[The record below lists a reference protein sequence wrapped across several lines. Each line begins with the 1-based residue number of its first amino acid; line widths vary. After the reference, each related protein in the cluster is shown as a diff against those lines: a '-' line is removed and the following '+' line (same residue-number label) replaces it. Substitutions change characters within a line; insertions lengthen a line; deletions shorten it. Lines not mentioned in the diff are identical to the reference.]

1 MTKKLLYQF
10 DTDTT
15 ASVFDSVVAYDGGAD
30 QVTGIGNVN
39 PQNVL
44 AMVDGCI
51 YTRAPKDKQFTA
63 IFVGGSSLTEGQA
76 VFDAIKKRF
85 FSNFRVSVM
94 FDSNGSNTTAA
105 AAVANIV
112 NTCDVSGKKAVIL
125 GGTGPVGQRAAAL
138 LSLEKADV
146 FITSR
151 SIEKAEQISA
161 EINERF
167 DTNVKALPGGTNDER
182 VTSILGASIVMATGA
197 SGVVLLNKK
206 DWIES
211 ESIEVVCDA
220 NAMPPLGIEGVELND
235 KAKEIGGK
243 KAFGAIGFGGLKI
256 SVHRECVSRLFI
268 LMMGFSTL
276 KKYIESRK
284 RCYK

>member
-85 FSNFRVSVM
+85 FSTFRVSVM

-112 NTCDVSGKKAVIL
+112 NTCNVSGKKAVIL

-151 SIEKAEQISA
+151 SIEKAEQIST

-182 VTSILGASIVMATGA
+182 VSSILGASIVMATGA

-235 KAKEIGGK
+235 KAKEIDGK

-256 SVHRECVSRLFI
+256 SVHRECVSRLFHSNDAI
-268 LMMGFSTL
+268 FDAEEIYRIAKEML
-276 KKYIESRK
+276 
-284 RCYK
+284 

>member
-1 MTKKLLYQF
+1 MIKKLLYQF

-151 SIEKAEQISA
+151 NIEKADQISA

-211 ESIEVVCDA
+211 QSIEVVCDA

-256 SVHRECVSRLFI
+256 SVHRECVSRLFHSNDGI
-268 LMMGFSTL
+268 FDAEEIYRIAKEML
-276 KKYIESRK
+276 
-284 RCYK
+284 

>member
-1 MTKKLLYQF
+1 MTSKLLYQF

-30 QVTGIGNVN
+30 HVTGIGNVN
-39 PQNVL
+39 PKNVL

-94 FDSNGSNTTAA
+94 FDSNGSNTKAA

-161 EINERF
+161 DINERF

-182 VTSILGASIVMATGA
+182 VSSILGASIVMATGA

-211 ESIEVVCDA
+211 KSIEVVCDA

-256 SVHRECVSRLFI
+256 SVHRECVSRLFHSNDGI
-268 LMMGFSTL
+268 FDAEEIYRIAKEML
-276 KKYIESRK
+276 
-284 RCYK
+284 

>member
-30 QVTGIGNVN
+30 QVTGISNVN

-151 SIEKAEQISA
+151 SLEKAEQIST
-161 EINERF
+161 EINGRF
-167 DTNVKALPGGTNDER
+167 DTNVKALPGGTKDER
-182 VTSILGASIVMATGA
+182 VASILGASIVMGTGA
-197 SGVVLLNKK
+197 SGVVLLNRK

-211 ESIEVVCDA
+211 QSI
-220 NAMPPLGIEGVELND
+220 
-235 KAKEIGGK
+235 
-243 KAFGAIGFGGLKI
+243 
-256 SVHRECVSRLFI
+256 
-268 LMMGFSTL
+268 
-276 KKYIESRK
+276 
-284 RCYK
+284 

>member
-30 QVTGIGNVN
+30 HVTGIGNVN
-39 PQNVL
+39 SKNVL
-44 AMVDGCI
+44 SMVDGCI

-151 SIEKAEQISA
+151 SIEKAEQVST

-167 DTNVKALPGGTNDER
+167 DTNVEALPGGTSDER
-182 VTSILGASIVMATGA
+182 VTSISGASIVMATGA

-256 SVHRECVSRLFI
+256 SVHRECVSRLFNSNDGVFDAEEI
-268 LMMGFSTL
+268 YRIAKEML
-276 KKYIESRK
+276 
-284 RCYK
+284 

>member
-182 VTSILGASIVMATGA
+182 VSSILGASIVMATGA

-211 ESIEVVCDA
+211 QSIEVVCDA

-256 SVHRECVSRLFI
+256 SVHRECVSRLFLSNDGI
-268 LMMGFSTL
+268 FDAEEIYRIAKEML
-276 KKYIESRK
+276 
-284 RCYK
+284 

>member
-1 MTKKLLYQF
+1 MTSKLLYQF

-30 QVTGIGNVN
+30 HVTGIGNVN
-39 PQNVL
+39 PKNVL

-151 SIEKAEQISA
+151 SIEKAKQIST
-161 EINERF
+161 EINKRF
-167 DTNVKALPGGTNDER
+167 DTNVEALPGGTNDER
-182 VTSILGASIVMATGA
+182 VTSISGASIVMATGA

-206 DWIES
+206 DWIDS

-256 SVHRECVSRLFI
+256 SVHRECVSRLFHSNDGI
-268 LMMGFSTL
+268 FDAEE
-276 KKYIESRK
+276 I
-284 RCYK
+284 YKIAKEML

>member
-15 ASVFDSVVAYDGGAD
+15 ASVFDSVVAYDGGVD

-85 FSNFRVSVM
+85 FANFRVSVM

-151 SIEKAEQISA
+151 NIEKAEQISA

-211 ESIEVVCDA
+211 QSIEVVCDA

-235 KAKEIGGK
+235 KAKEIAGK

-256 SVHRECVSRLFI
+256 SVHRECVSRLFHANDGI
-268 LMMGFSTL
+268 FDAEEIYRIAKEML
-276 KKYIESRK
+276 
-284 RCYK
+284 

>member
-10 DTDTT
+10 DTDAT

-85 FSNFRVSVM
+85 FSTFRGSVM

-167 DTNVKALPGGTNDER
+167 DTNIKALPGGTNEER
-182 VTSILGASIVMATGA
+182 VASISGASIVMATGA
-197 SGVVLLNKK
+197 SGVVLLDKK
-206 DWIES
+206 DWIDNQ
-211 ESIEVVCDA
+211 SIEVVCDA

-235 KAKEIGGK
+235 KAKEICGK

-256 SVHRECVSRLFI
+256 SVHRECVSRLFHSNDGI
-268 LMMGFSTL
+268 YDAEEIYRIAKEML
-276 KKYIESRK
+276 
-284 RCYK
+284 

>member
-10 DTDTT
+10 DTDAT

-85 FSNFRVSVM
+85 FSTFRVSVM

-112 NTCDVSGKKAVIL
+112 NTSDVSGKKAVIL

-151 SIEKAEQISA
+151 SIEKAEQIST

-182 VTSILGASIVMATGA
+182 VSSILGASIVMATGA

-211 ESIEVVCDA
+211 QSIEVVCDA

-235 KAKEIGGK
+235 KVKEIGGK

-256 SVHRECVSRLFI
+256 SVHRECVSRLFLSNEGI
-268 LMMGFSTL
+268 FDAEEIYRIAKEML
-276 KKYIESRK
+276 
-284 RCYK
+284 

>member
-30 QVTGIGNVN
+30 HVTGIGNVN

-151 SIEKAEQISA
+151 NIEKAEQVSA

-167 DTNVKALPGGTNDER
+167 DTNVKALPGGSNDER
-182 VTSILGASIVMATGA
+182 VTSILGASVVMATGA

-206 DWIES
+206 DWIENQ
-211 ESIEVVCDA
+211 SIEVVCDA

-256 SVHRECVSRLFI
+256 SVHRECVSRLFNSNDGI
-268 LMMGFSTL
+268 FDAEEIYRIAKEML
-276 KKYIESRK
+276 
-284 RCYK
+284 

>member
-10 DTDTT
+10 DTDAT

-151 SIEKAEQISA
+151 SIEKAEQISTD
-161 EINERF
+161 INERF
-167 DTNVKALPGGTNDER
+167 GTNVKALPGGTNEER
-182 VTSILGASIVMATGA
+182 VSSIAGASVVMATGA

-206 DWIES
+206 DWVES
-211 ESIEVVCDA
+211 QSIEVVCDA

-235 KAKEIGGK
+235 KAKEIDGK

-256 SVHRECVSRLFI
+256 SVHRECVSRLFDSNDGI
-268 LMMGFSTL
+268 FDAEEIYRIAKEML
-276 KKYIESRK
+276 
-284 RCYK
+284 

>member
-30 QVTGIGNVN
+30 HVTAIGNVN
-39 PQNVL
+39 AKNVL

-51 YTRAPKDKQFTA
+51 YTRAPKEKQFTA
-63 IFVGGSSLTEGQA
+63 IFVGGSSLTEGQE

-112 NTCDVSGKKAVIL
+112 DTCDVSGKKAVIL

-151 SIEKAEQISA
+151 SIEKAEQIST

-182 VTSILGASIVMATGA
+182 VASISGASIVMATGA

-206 DWIES
+206 DWIDS
-211 ESIEVVCDA
+211 QSIEVVCDA

-256 SVHRECVSRLFI
+256 SVHRECVSRLFHSNDGI
-268 LMMGFSTL
+268 FDAEEIYRIAKEML
-276 KKYIESRK
+276 
-284 RCYK
+284 

>member
-15 ASVFDSVVAYDGGAD
+15 VSVFDSVVAYDGGAD
-30 QVTGIGNVN
+30 QVTGVGNVN

-112 NTCDVSGKKAVIL
+112 NTCDVLGKKAVIL

-182 VTSILGASIVMATGA
+182 VASISGASIVMATGA

-211 ESIEVVCDA
+211 QSIEVVCDA

-235 KAKEIGGK
+235 KAKEISGK

-256 SVHRECVSRLFI
+256 SVHRECVSRLFHSNDGI
-268 LMMGFSTL
+268 FDAEEIYRIAKEML
-276 KKYIESRK
+276 
-284 RCYK
+284 

>member
-10 DTDTT
+10 DTDTI

-30 QVTGIGNVN
+30 HVTGIGSVN
-39 PQNVL
+39 PKNVL

-151 SIEKAEQISA
+151 NIEKAEQISA

-206 DWIES
+206 DWIENQ
-211 ESIEVVCDA
+211 SIEVVCDA

-256 SVHRECVSRLFI
+256 SVHRECVSRLFHSNDGI
-268 LMMGFSTL
+268 FDAEEIYRIAKEML
-276 KKYIESRK
+276 
-284 RCYK
+284 

>member
-39 PQNVL
+39 SQNVL
-44 AMVDGCI
+44 GMVDGCI

-161 EINERF
+161 EINKRF

-182 VTSILGASIVMATGA
+182 VTSISGASIVMATGA

-256 SVHRECVSRLFI
+256 SVHRECVSRLFHSNDGI
-268 LMMGFSTL
+268 FDAEEIYRIAKEML
-276 KKYIESRK
+276 
-284 RCYK
+284 

>member
-1 MTKKLLYQF
+1 MIKKLLYQF

-63 IFVGGSSLTEGQA
+63 IFVGGSSLTEGQV

-151 SIEKAEQISA
+151 NIEKADQISA

-211 ESIEVVCDA
+211 QSIEVVCDA

-256 SVHRECVSRLFI
+256 SVHRECVSRLFRSNDGI
-268 LMMGFSTL
+268 FDAEEIYRIAKEML
-276 KKYIESRK
+276 
-284 RCYK
+284 

>member
-1 MTKKLLYQF
+1 M
-10 DTDTT
+10 
-15 ASVFDSVVAYDGGAD
+15 VAYDGGAD
-30 QVTGIGNVN
+30 HVTGIGNVN
-39 PQNVL
+39 PKNVL

-51 YTRAPKDKQFTA
+51 YTRAPKDKQYTA

-146 FITSR
+146 YITSR

-182 VTSILGASIVMATGA
+182 VTSISRASIVMATGA

-211 ESIEVVCDA
+211 QSIEVVCDA

-256 SVHRECVSRLFI
+256 SVHRECVSRLFHSNDGI
-268 LMMGFSTL
+268 FDAEEIYRIAKEML
-276 KKYIESRK
+276 
-284 RCYK
+284 

>member
-30 QVTGIGNVN
+30 HVTGIGNVN
-39 PQNVL
+39 PKNVL

-151 SIEKAEQISA
+151 NIEKAEQVSA

-167 DTNVKALPGGTNDER
+167 DTNVKALPGGSNDER
-182 VTSILGASIVMATGA
+182 VTSILGASVVMATGA

-256 SVHRECVSRLFI
+256 SVHRECVSRLFRSNDGI
-268 LMMGFSTL
+268 FDAEEIYRIAKEML
-276 KKYIESRK
+276 
-284 RCYK
+284 

>member
-10 DTDTT
+10 DTDTI

-30 QVTGIGNVN
+30 HVTGIGSVN
-39 PQNVL
+39 PKNVL

-151 SIEKAEQISA
+151 NIEKAEQISA

-211 ESIEVVCDA
+211 QSIEVVCDA

-256 SVHRECVSRLFI
+256 SVHRECVSRLFHSNDGI
-268 LMMGFSTL
+268 FDAEE
-276 KKYIESRK
+276 I
-284 RCYK
+284 YKIAKEML

>member
-10 DTDTT
+10 DTDST

-30 QVTGIGNVN
+30 HVTGIGNVN
-39 PQNVL
+39 PKNVL

-161 EINERF
+161 EINNRF
-167 DTNVKALPGGTNDER
+167 DTNVEALPGGTNDER
-182 VTSILGASIVMATGA
+182 VTSISGASIVMATGA

-256 SVHRECVSRLFI
+256 SVHRECVSRLFNSNDGI
-268 LMMGFSTL
+268 FDAEEIYRIAKEML
-276 KKYIESRK
+276 
-284 RCYK
+284 

>member
-10 DTDTT
+10 DTDPT

-151 SIEKAEQISA
+151 NIEKAEQVSA

-167 DTNVKALPGGTNDER
+167 DTNIKALPGGSNDER
-182 VTSILGASIVMATGA
+182 VTSILGASVVMATGA

-206 DWIES
+206 DWIENQ
-211 ESIEVVCDA
+211 SIEVVCDA

-256 SVHRECVSRLFI
+256 SVHRECVSRLFHSNDGI
-268 LMMGFSTL
+268 FDAEEIYRIAKEML
-276 KKYIESRK
+276 
-284 RCYK
+284 

>member
-10 DTDTT
+10 DTDMT

-161 EINERF
+161 EINKRF

-182 VTSILGASIVMATGA
+182 VTSISGASIVMATGA

-256 SVHRECVSRLFI
+256 SVHRECVSRLFHSNDGI
-268 LMMGFSTL
+268 FDAEEIYRIAKEML
-276 KKYIESRK
+276 
-284 RCYK
+284 

>member
-10 DTDTT
+10 DTDPT

-151 SIEKAEQISA
+151 NIEKAEQISA

-211 ESIEVVCDA
+211 QSIEVVCDA

-256 SVHRECVSRLFI
+256 SVHRECVSRLFHSNDGI
-268 LMMGFSTL
+268 FDAEEIYRIAKEML
-276 KKYIESRK
+276 
-284 RCYK
+284 

>member
-30 QVTGIGNVN
+30 HVTGIGNVN
-39 PQNVL
+39 PKNVL

-112 NTCDVSGKKAVIL
+112 NTCDVSGKKVVIL

-151 SIEKAEQISA
+151 NIEKAEQVSA

-167 DTNVKALPGGTNDER
+167 DTNVKALPGGSNDER
-182 VTSILGASIVMATGA
+182 VTSILGASVVMATGA

-206 DWIES
+206 DWIENQ
-211 ESIEVVCDA
+211 SIEVVCDA

-256 SVHRECVSRLFI
+256 SVHRECVSRLFHSNDGI
-268 LMMGFSTL
+268 FDAEEIYRIAKEML
-276 KKYIESRK
+276 
-284 RCYK
+284 

>member
-10 DTDTT
+10 DTDNI

-30 QVTGIGNVN
+30 HVTGISNVN
-39 PQNVL
+39 PENVL
-44 AMVDGCI
+44 GMVDGCI

-112 NTCDVSGKKAVIL
+112 NTCDVSRKKAVIL

-182 VTSILGASIVMATGA
+182 VTSISGASVVMATGA

-235 KAKEIGGK
+235 KAKNIGGK

-256 SVHRECVSRLFI
+256 SVHRECVSRLFHSNDGI
-268 LMMGFSTL
+268 FDAEEIYRIAKEML
-276 KKYIESRK
+276 
-284 RCYK
+284 

>member
-1 MTKKLLYQF
+1 MAKKLLYQF
-10 DTDTT
+10 DTDET
-15 ASVFDSVVAYDGGAD
+15 ASVFDSVVGYDGGAD
-30 QVTGIGNVN
+30 HVTGIGSVN

-51 YTRAPKDKQFTA
+51 YTRAPKEKQCTA
-63 IFVGGSSLTEGQA
+63 IFVGGSSLREGQA
-76 VFDAIKKRF
+76 VFDAVQKRF

-112 NTCDVSGKKAVIL
+112 SACDVSGKKAVIL

-138 LSLEKADV
+138 LSSETADV

-151 SIEKAEQISA
+151 NFQKAEQIAS
-161 EINERF
+161 EINDRF
-167 DTNVKALPGGTNDER
+167 KTSVKALPGETIEER
-182 VTSILGASIVMATGA
+182 KESISGASIVMATGA
-197 SGVVLLNKK
+197 SGVVLLNEK
-206 DWIES
+206 DWVQS
-211 ESIEVVCDA
+211 KSVEVVCDA

-235 KAKEIGGK
+235 KAKERHGK

-256 SVHRECVSRLFI
+256 SVHRECVSRLFRSNDGI
-268 LMMGFSTL
+268 FDAEEIYRIAKEML
-276 KKYIESRK
+276 
-284 RCYK
+284 

>member
-1 MTKKLLYQF
+1 MTKKLLYQL
-10 DTDTT
+10 DTDIT

-112 NTCDVSGKKAVIL
+112 NTCDVLGKKAVIL

-151 SIEKAEQISA
+151 NIEKAEQISA

-211 ESIEVVCDA
+211 QSIEVVCDA

-235 KAKEIGGK
+235 KAREIAGK

-256 SVHRECVSRLFI
+256 SVHRECVSRLFHSNDGI
-268 LMMGFSTL
+268 FDAEEIYRIAKEML
-276 KKYIESRK
+276 
-284 RCYK
+284 

>member
-10 DTDTT
+10 DTDPT

-151 SIEKAEQISA
+151 NIEKAEQISA

-167 DTNVKALPGGTNDER
+167 DTNIKALPGGSNDER
-182 VTSILGASIVMATGA
+182 VTSILGASVVMATGA

-206 DWIES
+206 DWIENQ
-211 ESIEVVCDA
+211 SIEVVCDA

-256 SVHRECVSRLFI
+256 SVHRECVSRLFHSNDGI
-268 LMMGFSTL
+268 FDAEEIYRIAKEML
-276 KKYIESRK
+276 
-284 RCYK
+284 

>member
-30 QVTGIGNVN
+30 HVTGIGSVN

-161 EINERF
+161 EINKRF

-182 VTSILGASIVMATGA
+182 VASISGASVVMATGA

-256 SVHRECVSRLFI
+256 SVHRECVSRLFHSNDGI
-268 LMMGFSTL
+268 FDAEEIYRIAKEML
-276 KKYIESRK
+276 
-284 RCYK
+284 

>member
-51 YTRAPKDKQFTA
+51 YTRAPKDKQLTA

-85 FSNFRVSVM
+85 FSTFRVSVM

-151 SIEKAEQISA
+151 SIEKAEQIST

-182 VTSILGASIVMATGA
+182 VSSILGASIVMATGA

-206 DWIES
+206 DWSES
-211 ESIEVVCDA
+211 QSIEVVCDA

-256 SVHRECVSRLFI
+256 SVHRECVSRLFLSNDGI
-268 LMMGFSTL
+268 FDAEEIYRIAKEML
-276 KKYIESRK
+276 
-284 RCYK
+284 

>member
-30 QVTGIGNVN
+30 HVTGIGSVN

-112 NTCDVSGKKAVIL
+112 NTCDVSRKKAVIL

-182 VTSILGASIVMATGA
+182 VTSISGASIVMATGA

-256 SVHRECVSRLFI
+256 SVHRECVSRLFHSNDGI
-268 LMMGFSTL
+268 FDAEEIYRIAKEML
-276 KKYIESRK
+276 
-284 RCYK
+284 

>member
-1 MTKKLLYQF
+1 MTSKLLYQF

-30 QVTGIGNVN
+30 HVTGIGNVN
-39 PQNVL
+39 PKNVL

-85 FSNFRVSVM
+85 FANFRVSVM

-112 NTCDVSGKKAVIL
+112 NTRDVSGKKAVIL

-161 EINERF
+161 EINKRF

-182 VTSILGASIVMATGA
+182 VASISRASIVMATGA

-235 KAKEIGGK
+235 KGKEIGGK

-256 SVHRECVSRLFI
+256 SVHRECVSRLFHSNDGI
-268 LMMGFSTL
+268 FDAEEIYRIAKEML
-276 KKYIESRK
+276 
-284 RCYK
+284 

>member
-10 DTDTT
+10 DTDAT

-30 QVTGIGNVN
+30 HVTGIGNVN
-39 PQNVL
+39 PKNVL

-161 EINERF
+161 EINKRF

-182 VTSILGASIVMATGA
+182 VASISGASIVMATGA

-256 SVHRECVSRLFI
+256 SVHRECVSRLFHSNDGI
-268 LMMGFSTL
+268 FDAEEIYRLAKEML
-276 KKYIESRK
+276 
-284 RCYK
+284 

>member
-30 QVTGIGNVN
+30 HVTGIGNVN
-39 PQNVL
+39 PKNVL

-112 NTCDVSGKKAVIL
+112 NTCDVSRKKAVIL

-182 VTSILGASIVMATGA
+182 VTSISGASIVMATGA

-256 SVHRECVSRLFI
+256 SVHRECVSRLFHSNDGI
-268 LMMGFSTL
+268 FDAEE
-276 KKYIESRK
+276 I
-284 RCYK
+284 YKIAKEML